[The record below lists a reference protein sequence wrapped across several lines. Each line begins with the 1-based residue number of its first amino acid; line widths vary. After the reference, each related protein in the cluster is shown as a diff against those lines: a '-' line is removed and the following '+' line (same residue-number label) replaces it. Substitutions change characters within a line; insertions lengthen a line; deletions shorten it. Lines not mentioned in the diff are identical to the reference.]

1 MAHSF
6 SPSPTHPVLGL
17 AAEDRGRGSNPRPK
31 FEVADIL
38 RAHVAE
44 WFRDHKHPLH
54 VHKVLGAIQ
63 NCRTAALG
71 GHVDC
76 CTDCGVLRI
85 SYNSCRDRH
94 CPKCQGLEKERW
106 IEARTDELL
115 PVPYFHTV
123 FTLPHAIND
132 WAAWNDK
139 LILDLL
145 FATAADTLKA
155 FAARH
160 WNGQIGITAVLHT
173 WGQVLE
179 RHIHLHCIVPGGALT
194 FDGEQFKPCPRREW
208 LFPVTAL
215 SKVFRG
221 KYLEALEGAHA
232 KGDLKTPP
240 RTHFGALRTAL
251 RKHEWVV
258 YAKPPFGGPQQ
269 VIDYLGRYT
278 HRIAITNHRIL
289 NLADGKVTFT
299 WKDYKDGAKIKEMT
313 LDADEFI
320 RRFTLHILPPR
331 FTRIRHYGLLAC
343 GHRATKLNRA
353 KALLGLAPVTANKER
368 EPYDVLL
375 ERLTG
380 KDVHACPL
388 CGGRLQR
395 HLELEPTVRACRGH
409 DPPVLVLREA
419 A

>member
-1 MAHSF
+1 M
-6 SPSPTHPVLGL
+6 
-17 AAEDRGRGSNPRPK
+17 
-31 FEVADIL
+31 
-38 RAHVAE
+38 
-44 WFRDHKHPLH
+44 
-54 VHKVLGAIQ
+54 
-63 NCRTAALG
+63 
-71 GHVDC
+71 
-76 CTDCGVLRI
+76 
-85 SYNSCRDRH
+85 
-94 CPKCQGLEKERW
+94 
-106 IEARTDELL
+106 
-115 PVPYFHTV
+115 
-123 FTLPHAIND
+123 
-132 WAAWNDK
+132 AWNDK

-145 FATAADTLKA
+145 FATATDTLKE

-160 WNGQIGITAVLHT
+160 WKGELGITAVLHT

-194 FDGEQFKPCPRREW
+194 FDGAQFKRCPRRNW
-208 LFPVTAL
+208 LFPVKAL

-221 KYLEALEGAHA
+221 KFLEALERAHA
-232 KGDLKTPP
+232 TGDLKTPP
-240 RTHFGALRTAL
+240 GTHFAALRKAL

-278 HRIAITNHRIL
+278 HRIAISNHRIL
-289 NLADGKVTFT
+289 DLADGKVTFS

-313 LDADEFI
+313 LDAEEFI

-353 KALLGLAPVTANKER
+353 KALLGLAPVTAKKER

-380 KDVHACPL
+380 KDIHICPS

-395 HLELEPTVRACRGH
+395 HQELQPTVGASRGH
-409 DPPVLVLREA
+409 DPPVLREA